1 MQTKWEPK
9 NVLEG
14 AATRWVS
21 TDLFRKTNQALLVSR
36 IKYSQL
42 DTANEAMEYTDAIS
56 FLLMVFP

>member
-1 MQTKWEPK
+1 MLQR
-9 NVLEG
+9 

-21 TDLFRKTNQALLVSR
+21 IDLFRKMNQALLVSR

-56 FLLMVFP
+56 FLLMVFH